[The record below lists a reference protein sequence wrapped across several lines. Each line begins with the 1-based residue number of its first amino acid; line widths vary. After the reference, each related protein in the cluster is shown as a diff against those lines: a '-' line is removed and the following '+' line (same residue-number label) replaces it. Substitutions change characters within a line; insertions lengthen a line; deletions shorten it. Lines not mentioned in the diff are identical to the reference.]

1 MALLALRAQTALM
14 DIVCG
19 VTAIAA
25 ALKTSGCRRCVAM
38 AFVAIHLAVCAVQRE
53 SGLAMIEVPG
63 FPGACVMAAVAFDA
77 EAPAMFVILFMATI
91 AGLRCV
97 MERWRQVALLAL
109 DLAMTACERET

>member
-1 MALLALRAQTALM
+1 MALLALRAQPALM

-19 VTAIAA
+19 VTAVAA
-25 ALKTSGCRRCVAM
+25 ALKTSDCRRCVAM
-38 AFVAIHLAVCAVQRE
+38 AFLAVDLAVCAVQRK

-63 FPGACVMAAVAFDA
+63 FPGTSVVTAVALDT
-77 EAPAMFVILFMATI
+77 EAPVMFVILFVATI

-109 DLAMTACERET
+109 DLAMTASERET